1 VNPLVLEP
9 REPPRQPVDMSPLSN
24 VRTLA
29 RGPADINALK
39 LWCGK
44 RQLPVGE
51 LFAVGGEDPSR
62 VVIRNCNSM
71 LELIGAGLSVGSIEV
86 EGDAGAYLGQ
96 DMRGGQILVRGNCGD
111 FCASGLSGGFIRID
125 GDVGDFLGAAACGK
139 LQGMRGGQVLIRG
152 SAGDRVADRMRRGDI
167 LVEGNAGDYCCSRML
182 AGTVAVLGNIGA
194 SIGVG
199 MRRGTLL
206 LANNPP
212 SMPATFIDTGAH
224 ILGFLTL
231 WARKLRGQPGLFG
244 RLDPSRQWVHR
255 CIGDQA
261 CGGLGEV
268 LVWIRNPTPDTGSEP
283 MS

>member
-1 VNPLVLEP
+1 
-9 REPPRQPVDMSPLSN
+9 MSPLSS

-29 RGPADINALK
+29 RPPVNVNALK

-51 LFAVGGEDPSR
+51 LFAIGGEDPSR
-62 VVIRNCNSM
+62 VVIRNSNAM
-71 LELIGAGLSVGSIEV
+71 LERIGAGMAEGSIEV

-111 FCASGLSGGFIRID
+111 FCASGLCGGFIRID
-125 GDVGDFLGAAACGK
+125 GDAGDFLGAAAPSER
-139 LQGMRGGQVLIRG
+139 QGMRGGQVLVRG

-167 LVEGNAGDYCCSRML
+167 LIEGDVGDYCCSRML
-182 AGTVAVLGNIGA
+182 AGTVAVLGDIGA
-194 SIGVG
+194 SIGIG

-206 LANNPP
+206 LANNPT
-212 SMPATFIDTGAH
+212 SMPATFIDTGTH
-224 ILGFLTL
+224 NLGFLSL

-244 RLDPSRQWVHR
+244 HLDPSRQWVHR
-255 CIGDQA
+255 RIGDQA

-268 LVWIRNPTPDTGSEP
+268 LVWMRDPTPDTGSEP
-283 MS
+283 KS